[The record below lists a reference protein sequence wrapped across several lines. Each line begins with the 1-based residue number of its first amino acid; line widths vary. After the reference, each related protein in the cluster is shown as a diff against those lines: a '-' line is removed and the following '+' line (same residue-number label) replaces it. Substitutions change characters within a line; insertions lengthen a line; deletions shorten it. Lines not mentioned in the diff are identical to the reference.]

1 MSKLRDL
8 GVAVAG
14 LAVLSA
20 CDDDSSDSGMD
31 PRAVGYFQTSDADL
45 AVEEV
50 SPGKFRHTRLFR
62 RVTGLP
68 DVSGISACTYAE
80 GEEAVSVVFTYDLQ
94 KSGTYEAVGV
104 YQLAGGGSCVV
115 HASGR
120 CKASDGIMILSGQE
134 LRYSFSDGDQVCHL
148 RQLRSHAAAKEGEDL
163 LFTGDEFDWLFG
175 TWRLIDNPEETL
187 QIGRDPRQVVRRL
200 IRHIR
205 RGLRQR
211 PGRHGLRLRAGGP
224 QSRTCLPTSSTAK
237 PAISSNTGW
246 SRCRLN
252 GESADDPI
260 CRMFR
265 EYELADLDEE
275 RGEVRL
281 LIEKDGENLVVDG
294 TNIYT
299 KAG

>member
-20 CDDDSSDSGMD
+20 CDDESSDSGMD

-80 GEEAVSVVFTYDLQ
+80 GEEAVSVVFTYNLQ
-94 KSGTYEAVGV
+94 KNGTYEAVGV
-104 YQLAGGGSCVV
+104 YQLAGGGSCAV

-200 IRHIR
+200 IRHI
-205 RGLRQR
+205 GGAYDNVPDGTVCDYVQV
-211 PGRHGLRLRAGGP
+211 GRKPHVFAHVIDGETRYFLEYRLVEM
-224 QSRTCLPTSSTAK
+224 
-237 PAISSNTGW
+237 
-246 SRCRLN
+246 RLN

-281 LIEKDGENLVVDG
+281 LIAKDGENLVVDG